1 MKHEK
6 SFCTKN
12 LAPLAQ
18 LSLSAKIDY
27 ALTIFQ
33 MYFIFLKLQKKLTLV
48 PFKCYIEVSV
58 YVILTTWTLTIP
70 ELTNDSS

>member
-6 SFCTKN
+6 SFRTKN

-33 MYFIFLKLQKKLTLV
+33 MFFNFLKLQKKIDFS
-48 PFKCYIEVSV
+48 PF
-58 YVILTTWTLTIP
+58 
-70 ELTNDSS
+70 